1 MILFS
6 IGYVL
11 SIFFGENTE
20 GKIKFILKIRKIKK
34 FICIFNQIEKTTNIN
49 LESLKNFPIFPT
61 REIAGL
67 I

>member
-20 GKIKFILKIRKIKK
+20 GKIKFRLKIRKIKK